1 MKQRGGHGTANEVR
15 VRAGSDCG
23 NPGWRMDVK
32 ITRSKKIEDIIFW
45 GPSVLSNQSFQ
56 VQSPAAISC
65 LQRWAYSVCMHASFC
80 SSKSFS
86 SSPSRLSRSAPG
98 WRDRRSDP
106 AR

>member
-56 VQSPAAISC
+56 VQIPDSHQ
-65 LQRWAYSVCMHASFC
+65 L
-80 SSKSFS
+80 SSKM
-86 SSPSRLSRSAPG
+86 G
-98 WRDRRSDP
+98 VQYVH
-106 AR
+106 ARFIL